1 MTNPDLDQLTPRDLV
16 QQLLELGL
24 TQQEIA
30 DRSGI
35 AQPTVSKI
43 HRGDVKDV
51 LSRNFLALK
60 TALQEKLAE
69 KAKAA

>member
-1 MTNPDLDQLTPRDLV
+1 MPLPDMDHLTARDLV
-16 QQLLELGL
+16 QQLQQLGL

-43 HRGDVKDV
+43 LRGEVRDV

-69 KAKAA
+69 NAA